1 MLTRSLKLSGL
12 IFSTLSLLALGCSDR
27 GAVRHE
33 HGHHAPHAHPAHSA
47 AMADASSDADP
58 MAAQLREVAAVHGA
72 AGPWAVAGYR
82 MGKYALQKLGLER
95 QSFDLEI
102 VHHSPP
108 SPMYACVADGAAAAT
123 GASLGKLNLSRVDAD
138 AQHIETSYRR
148 RSSGQSLTLK
158 PSPSF
163 VARFSN
169 VPRAELVAA
178 GRTVLALPD
187 ADIFI
192 EAP

>member
-1 MLTRSLKLSGL
+1 MRTHLLTLPVLFLS
-12 IFSTLSLLALGCSDR
+12 SLSLLGACADH
-27 GAVRHE
+27 GAVRHP
-33 HGHHAPHAHPAHSA
+33 HHHEHAHPAA
-47 AMADASSDADP
+47 IADASSAADP
-58 MAAQLREVAAVHGA
+58 VAAQLAEVAAVHGA

-82 MGKYALQKLGLER
+82 MGRYALQKLGLER

-138 AQHIETSYRR
+138 VQHIETTYRR

-169 VPRAELVAA
+169 VPRAELLAA
-178 GRTVLALPD
+178 GRAVLSLPD
-187 ADIFI
+187 PDVFV

>member
-1 MLTRSLKLSGL
+1 MRPHLP
-12 IFSTLSLLALGCSDR
+12 TLSVLLTMSLALNLSALGCNGHDEGHR
-27 GAVRHE
+27 N
-33 HGHHAPHAHPAHSA
+33 HGHHPSPPANEAPEA
-47 AMADASSDADP
+47 AADP
-58 MAAQLREVAAVHGA
+58 VAAQLREVANVHGA

-108 SPMYACVADGAAAAT
+108 SPMYACIADGASAAT
-123 GASLGKLNLSRVDAD
+123 GASLGKLNLSRVDSD

-148 RSSGQSLTLK
+148 RSTGQTLTLR
-158 PSPSF
+158 PAPAF
-163 VARFSN
+163 AARFSD
-169 VPRAELVAA
+169 VPRADLVAA
-178 GRTVLALPD
+178 GRTVMSLPD
-187 ADIFI
+187 SEIFV